1 MFTSYEESV
10 HYHADAEGR
19 LSRHIIK
26 QLFHQHSSSF
36 KDYEAWDKVNDDNWD
51 MADLVL
57 EWLGY

>member
-10 HYHADAEGR
+10 HAHADAEGR
-19 LSRHIIK
+19 LSRHNIK
-26 QLFHQHSSSF
+26 QLFYDHGSSF
-36 KDYEAWDKVNDDNWD
+36 KDYLEWNKIDDDNWD